1 MTEVFSKK
9 LNNIK
14 CKNLNIL
21 VSNPRGK
28 AIIIENE
35 RTQTSG
41 DLVQING
48 TAGQIC
54 LKLNRGQMMG
64 GAYKTNLKDETCNN
78 SVVLTTVG
86 ISTLR
91 GNSLV
96 EGNAIHIVARGRVIS
111 SNEND
116 TLKAVLKIGS
126 ITIQETVA
134 LDVEND
140 DIVDL
145 DCWIQI
151 RTIGTTG
158 TFVATGDFRTD
169 NLGSTRLPFTKTSTE
184 INTTTNQNISLSV
197 QWSEEN
203 VNNQYTQD
211 TFIVMVH

>member
-1 MTEVFSKK
+1 MSEVFSKK

-21 VSNPRGK
+21 GSNPRGK
-28 AIIIENE
+28 AVIIENE
-35 RTQTSG
+35 QTQTSG
-41 DLVQING
+41 DLVKING
-48 TAGQIC
+48 TAGQVC
-54 LKLNRGQMMG
+54 LKLNGGQMMG
-64 GAYKTNLKDETCNN
+64 GAFKTNLKDEKCNN
-78 SVVLTTVG
+78 TTILTTVG
-86 ISTLR
+86 SSTLK
-91 GNSLV
+91 GNTLT

-116 TLKAVLKIGS
+116 TLKVFFKIGS

-134 LDVEND
+134 LDVENN

-158 TFVATGDFRTD
+158 TFIATGDFRTD

-184 INTTTNQNISLSV
+184 INTTIDQNINLGV